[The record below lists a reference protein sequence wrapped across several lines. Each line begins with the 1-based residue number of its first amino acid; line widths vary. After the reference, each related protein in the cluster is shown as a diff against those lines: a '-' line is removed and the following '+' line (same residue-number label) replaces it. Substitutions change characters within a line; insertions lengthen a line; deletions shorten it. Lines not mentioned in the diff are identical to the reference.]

1 MSEYIS
7 KSRHLNGDNKVD
19 VIDLVCM
26 KKAQAGQLDVTD
38 ENDIV
43 KDNVVDEKDLQKLR
57 SLILE

>member
-1 MSEYIS
+1 M
-7 KSRHLNGDNKVD
+7 NGDNKVE